1 MEYEKAIHKNYS
13 ENMRQKFLESARQW
27 ITLLHEDLNKLR
39 EETSGLRGDIR
50 ELTTLVQE
58 MHAEILRLR
67 TELNRVKE
75 MSGFEDDDQ
84 EPTWK
89 M

>member
-1 MEYEKAIHKNYS
+1 MKDGNTQNFSLIY
-13 ENMRQKFLESARQW
+13 MRQKFLESARQW
-27 ITLLHEDLNKLR
+27 VTLLHEDLNKLR

-50 ELTTLVQE
+50 ELTSLVQE

-75 MSGFEDDDQ
+75 ISGFSDDDQ